1 VPDLTKG
8 RLALSGI
15 VIAGVDPGS
24 TSKARLAG
32 DSAPGSQLSEATEFD
47 PEASPA
53 VRQLR
58 PGMLLNYAFL
68 IYNGDEPK
76 YKIVDQKAGKDT
88 TLVEWTSFSAI
99 RNGTTPNQLEVRI
112 RERKLDFYI
121 NGQFVT
127 SIVDI
132 ENYQGGRVG
141 LYTSDEHE
149 VAFDDLEISR

>member
-1 VPDLTKG
+1 MKND
-8 RLALSGI
+8 
-15 VIAGVDPGS
+15 
-24 TSKARLAG
+24 
-32 DSAPGSQLSEATEFD
+32 QLED
-47 PEASPA
+47 
-53 VRQLR
+53 
-58 PGMLLNYAFL
+58 YAFL
-68 IYNGDEPK
+68 IYNGDDPK

-99 RNGTTPNQLEVRI
+99 RSGTTPNQLEVRI

-127 SIVDI
+127 SIVDV

-141 LYTSDEHE
+141 LYASDEHE